1 MQKFFL
7 YARKSTDVEDKQ
19 VRSIEDQI
27 TELRDFAK
35 QNNLNIIEEF
45 IEKQSA
51 KIPGR
56 PVFNEMIR
64 RIEKG
69 EANGILAWHPDRLAR
84 NSVDGGKIIYL
95 LDCEHITALKFPQFW
110 FEPTPQGKFMLNI
123 AFGQSK
129 YYVDSLSEN
138 TKRGLR
144 QKVRRGEYPSLA
156 PVGYLNDPRTKSIA
170 VDKKRAPTIRQAF
183 ELYAEGNH
191 RLEDVSDFLAQ
202 QNIVSKSGKKI
213 HITRATF
220 ILSNPFYCGLFRYAG
235 EIHEGK
241 YEPIISKKLF
251 DKVQEV
257 LKQRGRPRHK
267 SKIEP
272 QVFCGLLRC
281 GTCGMMITGEYR
293 VKTQKNGTQHFYTY
307 YHCTKKRKN
316 FKCSEPCIRQEELD
330 KQISSL
336 LQKFSLPTDWA
347 EKLNARLEKDKSKS
361 AQSVSA
367 FVQEA
372 EEKIKIINIKLQ
384 RLLDGYLEQDIERE
398 IYRTEK
404 SKLLSEKKSL
414 EEQMIKL
421 EQKQNDLL
429 EPMENWINYAQNL
442 AKIARDSNLLDK
454 KVAAKEIFGSN
465 LCLASRVLRGE
476 SQNQWAALGAAR
488 EKVGKIPESQIM
500 ERVMGIEPTTFSW
513 KEKILPLN
521 YTRTLNLIRNSF
533 NPAHDPSMKTSS
545 KFFFTT
551 TFNM

>member
-27 TELRDFAK
+27 TELRAYAQK
-35 QNNLNIIEEF
+35 ENLEIADVF

-56 PVFNEMIR
+56 PIFNEMIK

-69 EANGILAWHPDRLAR
+69 ETSGILAWHPDRLAR

-95 LDCEHITALKFPQFW
+95 IDCGRISGLKFPQFW

-144 QKVRRGEYPSLA
+144 QKIRRGEYPSLA
-156 PVGYLNDPRTKSIA
+156 PVGYLNDSRNKTVV
-170 VDKKRAPTIRQAF
+170 VDKKKSVIIRKAF
-183 ELYAEGNH
+183 EMYAEGNH
-191 RLEDVSDFLAQ
+191 RLEDISDFLAQ
-202 QNIVSKSGKKI
+202 NNIVSKSGKRI
-213 HITRATF
+213 HITRTTF
-220 ILSNPFYCGLFRYAG
+220 ILKNPFYTGLFRYAG
-235 EIHEGK
+235 EIYEGK
-241 YEPIISKKLF
+241 YEPIIAKKIF

-257 LKQRGRPRHK
+257 LAQRGRPRKK

-272 QVFCGLLRC
+272 QVFCGLLHC

-316 FKCSEPCIRQEELD
+316 FKCPEPCIRQEELD
-330 KQISSL
+330 KRISSL
-336 LQKFSLPTDWA
+336 LQKVSLRPDWA
-347 EKLNARLEKDKSKS
+347 EKLLEMLKKDKTKS

-367 FVQEA
+367 FVQESG
-372 EEKIKIINIKLQ
+372 EKVKTINIKLQ

-398 IYRTEK
+398 IYREQK
-404 SKLLSEKKSL
+404 AKLLSEKKSL
-414 EEQMIKL
+414 EEQMTRF
-421 EQKQNDLL
+421 EQKQNDWL
-429 EPMENWINYAQNL
+429 EPMVKWINYAQNIG
-442 AKIARDSNLLDK
+442 KIARNSDLLEK

-465 LCLASRVLRGE
+465 LCLASRALRGE
-476 SQNQWAALGAAR
+476 PQNEWAALGAAH
-488 EKVGKIPESQIM
+488 EKVGKIPESQIV
-500 ERVMGIEPTTFSW
+500 ERDMGIEPIFSPW
-513 KEKILPLN
+513 KGDVEPLN
-521 YTRTLNLIRNSF
+521 
-533 NPAHDPSMKTSS
+533 
-545 KFFFTT
+545 
-551 TFNM
+551 